1 MQTLNKEQ
9 EKAVKM
15 TEGYIRVISGAGTG
29 KTRIITN
36 RYVYLVNEL
45 GIANENILCITFTNN
60 ASKEM
65 KQRINKMVKDKDIG
79 YICTF
84 HGLAVRALKEDIHCV
99 GIVPNFTILDK
110 EDQSTIFKK
119 LYKKLGITNREYH
132 YQEMKEYISIMKSK
146 QESIT
151 NSKETIDYINY
162 LGGLKKEPVISSSNI
177 KDKFFNEYI
186 EEQRKLSMLDYN
198 DLLNIYLYILVNFKE
213 KREKWQQRFQYIMC
227 DEFNDIDYKQY
238 KMLKILSQYHK
249 NLLIVGDP
257 DQTIYSWRGS
267 AVQYILNFQDDF
279 ENCKDIIVNNN
290 YRSVPSIL
298 NVANSLIEH
307 NQNRIPKKLIP
318 TRAENE
324 KVIYNNS
331 VLPRDESKWI
341 VEQIENLIQN
351 GEKLNDIAILYRNNK
366 ISRIIEEQLIE
377 KKINYFIYNGIDFYS
392 RKEIKDILSYLRF
405 ITYEKDI
412 DFQRIINSPA
422 RGVGNKTMEQL
433 SEYAEINKCTLYQA
447 LKATAKGNKLK
458 QFINLVEELKT
469 KYIKM
474 SIIDLTNEILK
485 RTGYQEELEKHN
497 EQERIENIEELK
509 HGILE
514 YQNLD
519 FEEKTLGE
527 YLSKISLYT
536 DIDRIPKDNA
546 VKLMTVH
553 GSKGLE
559 FKNVF
564 ICRINEGIMP
574 SGKIKIEEELEE
586 ERRLFYVAI
595 TRAKDK
601 LFLSDIQREYN
612 DLEVSISRFLQE
624 IDINELHFL
633 NEKSKERITGKQNNG
648 TNNSF
653 NKLKKMELNVGD
665 KIVHSIF
672 GKGVIE
678 SVNYEKQFYSIKF
691 EDVNTIRNISVH
703 IKLEMVQDDEGPF
716 Q

>member
-1 MQTLNKEQ
+1 MQD
-9 EKAVKM
+9 
-15 TEGYIRVISGAGTG
+15 YIAKI
-29 KTRIITN
+29 
-36 RYVYLVNEL
+36 
-45 GIANENILCITFTNN
+45 
-60 ASKEM
+60 
-65 KQRINKMVKDKDIG
+65 
-79 YICTF
+79 
-84 HGLAVRALKEDIHCV
+84 
-99 GIVPNFTILDK
+99 
-110 EDQSTIFKK
+110 
-119 LYKKLGITNREYH
+119 
-132 YQEMKEYISIMKSK
+132 KSK

-151 NSKETIDYINY
+151 NADETIDYINY
-162 LGGLKKEPVISSSNI
+162 LGGLKKEPVILSTNV

-186 EEQRKLSMLDYN
+186 AEQKNLSMLDYN
-198 DLLNIYLYILVNFKE
+198 DLLNIYLYILINFEE
-213 KREKWQQRFQYIMC
+213 KREKWQQKFQYIMC

-307 NQNRIPKKLIP
+307 NQNRIPKKLIA
-318 TRAENE
+318 TREGKE
-324 KVIYNNS
+324 KVIYNNL
-331 VLPRDESKWI
+331 VLPKDEAKWI

-392 RKEIKDILSYLRF
+392 RKEIKDLLSYLRF
-405 ITYEKDI
+405 IAYEKDI
-412 DFQRIINSPA
+412 DFRRIINSPA

-447 LKATAKGNKLK
+447 LIATAKGTKTK
-458 QFINLVEELKT
+458 QFINLIEELKA
-469 KYIKM
+469 KYVKM
-474 SIIDLTNEILK
+474 SIIDFVNEILK
-485 RTGYQEELEKHN
+485 RTGYQEDLEKHN

-514 YQNLD
+514 YQNSD
-519 FEEKTLGE
+519 FEEKTLE
-527 YLSKISLYT
+527 DYLGKISLYT
-536 DIDRIPKDNA
+536 DNDRIPKDNA
-546 VKLMTVH
+546 VKLMTIH

-574 SGKIKIEEELEE
+574 SGKVKIEEELEE

-595 TRAKDK
+595 TRAKDR

-612 DLEVSISRFLQE
+612 DVDFFVSRFLKE
-624 IDINELHFL
+624 LDIEELHFL
-633 NEKSKERITGKQNNG
+633 NEKSKERIEGKKNNDI
-648 TNNSF
+648 TNQ
-653 NKLKKMELNVGD
+653 KELKKMELKVGD
-665 KIVHSIF
+665 KIIHSIF
-672 GKGVIE
+672 GKGIVE
-678 SVNYEKQFYSIKF
+678 KVNFEEQFYSIKF
-691 EDVNTIRNISVH
+691 ENINTIRNISVH
-703 IKLEMVQDDEGPF
+703 IKLDKISDEESLF
-716 Q
+716 